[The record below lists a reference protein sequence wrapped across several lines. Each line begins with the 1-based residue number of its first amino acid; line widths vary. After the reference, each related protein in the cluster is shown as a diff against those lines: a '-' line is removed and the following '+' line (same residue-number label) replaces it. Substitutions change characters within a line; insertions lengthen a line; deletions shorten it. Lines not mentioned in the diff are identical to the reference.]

1 MNVGGPALQ
10 VTALARHLDP
20 ARFDQRL
27 LVGSVGPGEADY
39 LDLRA
44 PDVEV
49 VRVPGLGRAP
59 SPTDDARALAALVA
73 EIRRFRPHIIHTHTA
88 KAGVLGRSAAVIG
101 RVPLR
106 VHTFHGHLLQ
116 GYFSPART
124 RAVVAVERTFAR
136 TTTRLVAVGERV
148 RDELLTAGIG
158 RPPQYVV
165 VPPGLE
171 LPPAPTRSEAR
182 LSLGLAPDAPVIAFV
197 ARLTKVKR
205 PDRFVAV
212 ARLVAARRPDAVFVV
227 VGEGEELADMQRQGS
242 DLGERIRYLGWR
254 SDVETVYAAADVTV
268 LTSDNE
274 GMPVSLIEAASVGC
288 PAVTTDVGS
297 AGEVVEDGVSGHVTA
312 LEPEA
317 LADATVRILSDP
329 AARDRFGAAAAARA
343 RDRFSRD
350 RLVDDIAT
358 LYDEIIDRSLVC
370 ALS

>member
-1 MNVGGPALQ
+1 
-10 VTALARHLDP
+10 
-20 ARFDQRL
+20 
-27 LVGSVGPGEADY
+27 
-39 LDLRA
+39 
-44 PDVEV
+44 
-49 VRVPGLGRAP
+49 
-59 SPTDDARALAALVA
+59 
-73 EIRRFRPHIIHTHTA
+73 
-88 KAGVLGRSAAVIG
+88 
-101 RVPLR
+101 
-106 VHTFHGHLLQ
+106 
-116 GYFSPART
+116 
-124 RAVVAVERTFAR
+124 
-136 TTTRLVAVGERV
+136 
-148 RDELLTAGIG
+148 
-158 RPPQYVV
+158 VV